1 MDRLW
6 VRLTLAFALVSL
18 VGLASA
24 AFLADRQL
32 SAQFRGYVANSQML
46 ESGIGETLADY
57 YAQTG
62 SWEGVE
68 VVLSDVR
75 GPGSGPPAGAGR
87 GAGAMRRGAPNLVI
101 ADASGA
107 VVYGGSLDREP
118 RLTDIEREG
127 ALPLRVNGQLVGY
140 VTNNPA
146 GRMDLSASAQA
157 FLAGVNRSLL
167 QAGLA
172 ALLIGVLLG
181 FLIARNLAAP
191 LAEMG
196 VAARRLAAG
205 DLTQRAPV
213 TGAAEVKELATAFN
227 DMAGDLERSETLRRN
242 MVADIAHELR
252 TPLSVVQGNLRA
264 ILDDVYPLTKEEIA
278 VVYDE
283 TQVLNRL
290 IADLRELAQAEA
302 GQLSLTPR
310 ALDLGALVAGE
321 TTRFGEAAQAAG
333 VTLTVEVAPG
343 LPPVVADADRTRQ
356 VIHNLLSNALRYTAA
371 GGRVHVS
378 AAGDGQTTT
387 TGVYSVGDPG
397 GVRVSVADS
406 GVGIAPDDLPYVFNR
421 FWRADRSR
429 SRGQGG
435 SGLGLAI
442 ARHLVEAQGGQI
454 GVVSE
459 PGKGSL
465 FWFRLPSATATAQ
478 GDGA

>member
-18 VGLASA
+18 VGLVAA

-32 SAQFRGYVANSQML
+32 SAQFRGYVATSQMI
-46 ESGIGETLADY
+46 ESGVGDVLAEY

-68 VVLSDVR
+68 AALSDVR
-75 GPGSGPPAGAGR
+75 GPGVGPPAGAGR
-87 GAGAMRRGAPNLVI
+87 GGVRRGAPNLVV

-107 VVYGGSLDREP
+107 VVYGASPDREP
-118 RLTDIEREG
+118 RLTDAERES
-127 ALPLRVNGQLVGY
+127 ALPLRVNRQLVGY

-167 QAGLA
+167 QAGLV
-172 ALLIGVLLG
+172 ALLIGALLG
-181 FLIARNLAAP
+181 LLIARSLAAP
-191 LAEMG
+191 LAGMG
-196 VAARRLAAG
+196 AAARRLAAG
-205 DLTQRAPV
+205 GLTQRARV
-213 TGAAEVKELATAFN
+213 TGAAEVKELAMAFN

-264 ILDDVYPLTKEEIA
+264 ILDDVYPLNKEEIA

-290 IADLRELAQAEA
+290 IGDLRELAQAEA
-302 GQLSLTPR
+302 GQLSLSPR
-310 ALDLGALVAGE
+310 PLDLGALVAGE
-321 TTRFGEAAQAAG
+321 AARFAEAAQAAG
-333 VTLTVEVAPG
+333 LALTVDVARN
-343 LPPVVADADRTRQ
+343 LPPALADPDRTRQ
-356 VIHNLLSNALRYTAA
+356 VVHNLLSNALRYTPE
-371 GGRVHVS
+371 GGSVHVG
-378 AAGDGQTTT
+378 AALDGQVEA
-387 TGVYSVGDPG
+387 TGVYSAGGPV

-406 GVGIAPDDLPYVFNR
+406 GVGIAAADLPYVFDR

-429 SRGQGG
+429 SREQGG

-442 ARHLVEAQGGQI
+442 ARYLVEAQGGRI

-465 FWFRLPSATATAQ
+465 FWFTLPTTAIMMQ
-478 GDGA
+478 GDRG

>member
-18 VGLASA
+18 VGLAAA

-32 SAQFRGYVANSQML
+32 SAQFRGYVASSQML
-46 ESGIGETLADY
+46 ESGIADVLTDY

-62 SWEGVE
+62 SWAGIDAA
-68 VVLSDVR
+68 LSDVR
-75 GPGSGPPAGAGR
+75 MPGMGPPAGAGR
-87 GAGAMRRGAPNLVI
+87 GGMRRGAPNLVV
-101 ADASGA
+101 ADADGS
-107 VVYGGSLDREP
+107 VVYGGSPDREP
-118 RLTDIEREG
+118 HLTDAERES
-127 ALPLRVNGQLVGY
+127 ALALRINGQLVGY
-140 VTNNPA
+140 VTNNPP

-167 QAGLA
+167 EAWLA

-181 FLIARNLAAP
+181 LLIARSLAAP

-205 DLTQRAPV
+205 DLSQRVPLS
-213 TGAAEVKELATAFN
+213 GAAEVKDLATAFN

-264 ILDDVYPLTKEEIA
+264 ILDDVYPLNKEEIA

-290 IADLRELAQAEA
+290 IGDLRELAQAEA

-310 ALDLGALVAGE
+310 PLDPGALVAGE
-321 TTRFGEAAQAAG
+321 AARFTEAAQAAG
-333 VTLTVEVAPG
+333 VALTVDVARN
-343 LPPVVADADRTRQ
+343 LPLVLADPDRTRQ
-356 VIHNLLSNALRYTAA
+356 VVHNLLSNALRYTPS
-371 GGRVHVS
+371 GGSIHVS
-378 AAGDGQTTT
+378 AASDGQMAAK
-387 TGVYSVGDPG
+387 GVYSAGRD

-406 GVGIAPDDLPYVFNR
+406 GVGIAAADLPHVFDR

-429 SRGQGG
+429 SREQGG

-442 ARHLVEAQGGQI
+442 ARHLVEAQGGRI
-454 GVVSE
+454 GVASE
-459 PGKGSL
+459 PGQGSL
-465 FWFRLPSATATAQ
+465 FWFTLPTTATVQ
-478 GDGA
+478 GDTE